1 MIAYFDYRP
10 QLRELRAEID
20 DAIRRVLDSGRVIL
34 GSEVGEFESEF
45 AAAGGVAAAVGVAS
59 GTDALG
65 VALRALGVGSADE
78 VITVANAGVPP
89 VAAIRAV
96 GATPRWVDVDPAT
109 LLMDPTLLEGVLT
122 TRTRCVLPVHLY
134 GQAVEMEPVLRFAS
148 RHGLEVVEDCAQAQG
163 ATYREK
169 PLGSLGDVGC
179 FSFYPTKTMG
189 AFGDG
194 GMCATG
200 NADLAERLR
209 MIRMYGF
216 RDDRHAHVE
225 GVNSRLDELQAAILR
240 VKLRHLDDAVSARRK
255 IAARYRDGLEGG
267 GCRLLGATPEATH
280 VHHLFVVRV
289 SDRERV
295 TAALAAESV
304 GFGIHYPEPVHLMEA
319 YRDLGEGE
327 GSLPV
332 TESACREV
340 LSLPIY
346 PGLEPADVE
355 RVVRTI
361 RAVC

>member
-10 QLRELRAEID
+10 QLRQLRVEID

-34 GSEVGEFESEF
+34 GREVDELEREF
-45 AAAGGVAAAVGVAS
+45 AAASRVAAAVGVAS
-59 GTDALG
+59 GTDALV
-65 VALRALGVGSADE
+65 VALRALGVGSGDE

-109 LLMDPTLLEGVLT
+109 LLMDPTLLEAALT
-122 TRTRCVLPVHLY
+122 PRTRCVLAVHLY
-134 GQAVEMEPVLRFAS
+134 GQAIEMDRVLRFAS
-148 RHGLEVVEDCAQAQG
+148 HHGLKVVEDCAQAQG
-163 ATYREK
+163 AIYRGD
-169 PLGSLGDVGC
+169 PVGSLADVGC

-194 GMCATG
+194 GMCTTR
-200 NADLAERLR
+200 NADLDERLR

-216 RDDRHAHVE
+216 RDDRHAHIE
-225 GVNSRLDELQAAILR
+225 GMNSRLDELQAAILR
-240 VKLRHLDDAVSARRK
+240 IKLRHLDGAVAARRE
-255 IAARYRDGLEGG
+255 IAARYREGLREC
-267 GCRLLGATPEATH
+267 GCRLLGATPGATH

-289 SDRERV
+289 SDRDRV
-295 TAALAAESV
+295 IDALAAESI

-319 YRDLGEGE
+319 YRDLGPGE
-327 GSLPV
+327 GGLPV
-332 TESACREV
+332 TEAACREV
-340 LSLPIY
+340 ISLPIY
-346 PGLEPADVE
+346 PGLESSDVE